1 MYWIIHEEQ
10 LWKNLTN
17 QAKKDIFSLYI
28 LKSTKNIKKQFIA
41 FIFLAIQSNLMKK
54 IVRIEYWVHRQT
66 K

>member
-54 IVRIEYWVHRQT
+54 
-66 K
+66 